1 MIKIDM
7 VGKKFG
13 DWYVLKEA
21 GSLYGRPAF
30 LCRCKCGKEKIV
42 NGNELRRGKTTKC
55 QECAH
60 KDKYFMGKPKIKN
73 DLWAIYCGMKQR
85 CLNPKNSKYKNY
97 GGRGIKICDLWMNS
111 FESFCCD
118 MGKRPSKAYSI
129 ERIDNNGDYCP
140 ENCRWATNKEQAN
153 NRRGKESLYISIS
166 KKKFQVIVK
175 GIYIGKFTT
184 KNEAIDARDKFIISQ
199 GNQFKRRGE
208 YVRI

>member
-1 MIKIDM
+1 M

-97 GGRGIKICDLWMNS
+97 GGRGIKICDSWMNS

-118 MGKRPSKAYSI
+118 MGKRPNKEYSI

-140 ENCRWATNKEQAN
+140 INCRWATNKEQAN

-166 KKKFQVIVK
+166 KNKFQVVVK
-175 GIYIGKFTT
+175 GVYVGKFSS